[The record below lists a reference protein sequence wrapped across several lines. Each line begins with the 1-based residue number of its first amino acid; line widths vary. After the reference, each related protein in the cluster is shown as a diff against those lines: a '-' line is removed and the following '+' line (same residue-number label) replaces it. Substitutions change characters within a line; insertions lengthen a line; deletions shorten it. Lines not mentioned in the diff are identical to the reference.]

1 MEYRVN
7 FKCDI
12 RIANILKKL
21 VMANTKSLVFSLLI
35 LIFWGISPAQTLSKE
50 TILIST
56 PYGNMKIKLYEETP
70 LHKKNF
76 LKLAKEGF
84 YDSLLFHRVIN
95 NFMIQGGDPDS
106 KMANDTVLLGN
117 GDVGYWV
124 PAEFHQKLYHKK
136 GVIAAAREG
145 EDVNPKKESS
155 GCQFYI
161 VMGKRYDSLAL
172 QKAEIRVNNELVKK
186 INYLTGFGGK
196 SKKLKE
202 YYTRL
207 YTQGKEDSLK
217 IAVRQLN
224 DSVSKAEYSRTKHYT
239 WTKTQRKMYETVG
252 GTPHLD
258 NNYTVFGEV
267 IEGLEVIDK
276 IGGVKTDKNDRPKEN
291 IRMKISV
298 IP

>member
-1 MEYRVN
+1 MTNSKV
-7 FKCDI
+7 
-12 RIANILKKL
+12 
-21 VMANTKSLVFSLLI
+21 LVFSVLI
-35 LIFWGISPAQTLSKE
+35 LFFGVFLRGQTHSKE

-56 PYGNMKIKLYEETP
+56 SMGNIKIKLFEETP

-76 LKLAKEGF
+76 LKLVKQGF

-106 KMANDTVLLGN
+106 KQANDTILLGN
-117 GDVGYWV
+117 GDVGYWI
-124 PAEFHQKLYHKK
+124 PAELNSKLYHKK
-136 GVIAAAREG
+136 GVLAAAREG
-145 EDVNPKKESS
+145 DDINPKKESS

-161 VMGKRYDSLAL
+161 VMGKKYDSLAL
-172 QKAEIRVNNELVKK
+172 QKAELRVNRELVQK
-186 INYLTGFGGK
+186 INYQVGFGGK
-196 SKKLKE
+196 SPVLKA

-217 IAVRQLN
+217 IATKQLT
-224 DSVSKAEYSRTKHYT
+224 DPVSIAEYAKAKHYK
-239 WTKTQRKMYETVG
+239 WTKNQKKTYATLG

-267 IEGLEVIDK
+267 IEGLEVIDR
-276 IGGVKTDKNDRPKEN
+276 IAGVKTDKNDRPKEN
-291 IRMKISV
+291 IRMRISI

>member
-1 MEYRVN
+1 M
-7 FKCDI
+7 
-12 RIANILKKL
+12 
-21 VMANTKSLVFSLLI
+21 TKSKALI
-35 LIFWGISPAQTLSKE
+35 LSILIVVCRYLCPSQTLSQE

-56 PYGNMKIKLYEETP
+56 PYGDMKLKLYNETP
-70 LHKKNF
+70 LHKANF
-76 LKLAKEGF
+76 LSLVKKGF

-106 KMANDTVLLGN
+106 KLANDTILLGN

-124 PAEFHQKLYHKK
+124 PAEFNSKLFHKK

-161 VMGKRYDSLAL
+161 VMGKKYDSLAL
-172 QKAEIRVNNELVKK
+172 KKAEIRVNREIITK
-186 INYLTGFGGK
+186 INYLVGFGGK
-196 SKKLKE
+196 SKPLKA

-207 YTQGKEDSLK
+207 FAEGKNDSLNREVK
-217 IAVRQLN
+217 QLT
-224 DSVSKAEYSRTKHYT
+224 DPVSMAEYEKSTHYT
-239 WTKTQRKMYETVG
+239 FSDKQNKIYVETG

-267 IEGLEVIDK
+267 VEGLEVIDK
-276 IGGVKTDKNDRPKEN
+276 IAGVKTDKNDRPQEN
-291 IRMKISV
+291 IRMKISIIGEKKV
-298 IP
+298 KK

>member
-1 MEYRVN
+1 MT
-7 FKCDI
+7 
-12 RIANILKKL
+12 
-21 VMANTKSLVFSLLI
+21 NTKTLAFSLLM
-35 LIFWGISPAQTLSKE
+35 LFLSCFSGAQTLSKE

-56 PYGNMKIKLYEETP
+56 PYGNMKLKLYEETP

-76 LKLAKEGF
+76 LKLVRQGF

-95 NFMIQGGDPDS
+95 SFMIQGGDPDS
-106 KMANDTVLLGN
+106 KHAPDTILLGN

-124 PAEFHQKLYHKK
+124 PAEFNPKICHKK

-145 EDVNPKKESS
+145 EDVNPGKESS

-161 VMGKRYDSLAL
+161 VMGKKYDSLAL
-172 QKAEIRVNNELVKK
+172 QKAELRVNHYLVKK
-186 INYLTGFGGK
+186 INYNVGFGGK
-196 SKKLKE
+196 SKPLKE

-217 IAVRQLN
+217 IAVKQLT
-224 DSVSKAEYSRTKHYT
+224 DPVSMAEYKKTKHYT
-239 WTKTQRKMYETVG
+239 WTKSQRRIYETMG

-258 NNYTVFGEV
+258 NNYTAFGEV

-276 IGGVKTDKNDRPKEN
+276 IASVKTDKNDRPKEN
-291 IRMKISV
+291 IRMKIT
-298 IP
+298 IIN